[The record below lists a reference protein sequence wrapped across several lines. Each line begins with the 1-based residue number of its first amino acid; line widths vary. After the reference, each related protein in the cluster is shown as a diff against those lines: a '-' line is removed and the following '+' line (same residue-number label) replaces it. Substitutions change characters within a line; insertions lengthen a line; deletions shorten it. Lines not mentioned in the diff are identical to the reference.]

1 VAAPLEAT
9 AGVHR
14 GLGGES
20 DERYG
25 GSVRLAPAMDLGSD
39 VNGAS
44 VPRIASRSGRFLGRK
59 DAEASRFTRAIPRGR
74 APWLA
79 AVVLVSVLVVALA
92 LAWTA
97 RSLYENNEDRLLD
110 SRVRELG
117 LVLAGAVPAIQTP
130 LASAAA
136 LADATN
142 GDPEKFRAF
151 MAPYAGAG
159 RQFTSVSLWP

>member
-1 VAAPLEAT
+1 ME
-9 AGVHR
+9 
-14 GLGGES
+14 
-20 DERYG
+20 
-25 GSVRLAPAMDLGSD
+25 LGSD
-39 VNGAS
+39 VNSAS
-44 VPRIASRSGRFLGRK
+44 MPTIASRSGRFLGRK
-59 DAEASRFTRAIPRGR
+59 DADASRLTGAIPRGR

-79 AVVLVSVLVVALA
+79 AAVLVSVLVVALA

-97 RSLYENNEDRLLD
+97 RSLYEHNEDRLLD